1 MVLQNILNTY
11 VPLRAEIQ
19 NKDNGKAK
27 IGCVAF
33 SPKLNHQYVLCVWP
47 QPIQFKLHTLVVSI
61 LACFNFGLF
70 SNAIVSL

>member
-1 MVLQNILNTY
+1 MVLRNILNNY
-11 VPLRAEIQ
+11 VPLRASIE

-47 QPIQFKLHTLVVSI
+47 QSIQYE
-61 LACFNFGLF
+61 
-70 SNAIVSL
+70 